1 MSDSPN
7 SLHALGLGRFEWTDL
22 MPEFDPYKYNL
33 FPTNAGDVVYKLTS
47 SVKQR
52 LAALAKSV
60 PSSVFP
66 PVLVFKSAVDATVS
80 TDAVVDNLLSLL
92 QRDRNELVLFDVN
105 RMAARKMLLTADPG
119 PINNRLLDDGSLPFS
134 VTFIGNADALQP
146 VL

>member
-1 MSDSPN
+1 
-7 SLHALGLGRFEWTDL
+7 